1 MFNRKIIISGVL
13 SGQAR
18 IRKMQWDMSRRLYL
32 SARAKERA
40 EQVIDAV
47 IAKISR

>member
-18 IRKMQWDMSRRLYL
+18 IRKLQYDMSRKYYL
-32 SARAKERA
+32 SPAAKEKA
-40 EQVIDAV
+40 EKVIDAV
-47 IAKISR
+47 TAKISR